1 MILNKIIETSN
12 TNIILLWIFLYL
24 IIVFVSYLQNIK
36 KEAYTKAENKASPL
50 FLKYYLDQFYITNF
64 YFTFFSTFLLIF
76 CITFIFIILRFIQID
91 SIVLLTLGLEQ
102 MQATFFKPLIMAY
115 IKLFITL
122 ILYRSLLYTLF
133 SNQRNKFYL
142 FIKQFSFIYQIYKFL
157 NFKLGLYIIG
167 HLYLVTYRI
176 ATFTFEEGLHPSF
189 EIDLQY
195 AIDNEYDYVLEKKF
209 LIKGAYKA
217 MDLSHKYKS
226 ILYFFQTLARFFRFL
241 LKHVEHINKPLPYMI
256 LVLIFLF
263 ELYYK
268 EFHYIYIFL
277 FIFILIK
284 TKRDLASFINSRDF
298 LYDSYISNYFYKN
311 EVDYKIQRLYF
322 YNNATLIEKEYI
334 TTANQ
339 TLFKSILLQEIID
352 YTVTNFQDIRKKDK
366 DDYNKE
372 GFYYRFLCII
382 GFITIGYFLLIKNNT
397 LILNNETIIIIL
409 TPISILCYCNFYSYK
424 RITFHQVHEN
434 EECIYNRKYAIMFWI
449 IAVFQAYLFWLII
462 FKPALILLDTTLIQ
476 IPFDLLEIKKTY
488 SIEEKIMFL
497 FQYFENISFILQA
510 EKISIDIDSLRAI
523 LRQID
528 FQTLINN
535 DTNIITLKY
544 YVMGI
549 FDNYFLL
556 NQHYSN
562 LFLKIIESS
571 PAKKPNYFLSIFII
585 FYASKII
592 YLNYID
598 ITHFPKSHLLI
609 KKIIFDLF
617 YKKITINDLEV
628 LLHKIFN
635 KPH

>member
-1 MILNKIIETSN
+1 M
-12 TNIILLWIFLYL
+12 
-24 IIVFVSYLQNIK
+24 
-36 KEAYTKAENKASPL
+36 
-50 FLKYYLDQFYITNF
+50 
-64 YFTFFSTFLLIF
+64 
-76 CITFIFIILRFIQID
+76 
-91 SIVLLTLGLEQ
+91 
-102 MQATFFKPLIMAY
+102 
-115 IKLFITL
+115 
-122 ILYRSLLYTLF
+122 
-133 SNQRNKFYL
+133 
-142 FIKQFSFIYQIYKFL
+142 
-157 NFKLGLYIIG
+157 
-167 HLYLVTYRI
+167 
-176 ATFTFEEGLHPSF
+176 
-189 EIDLQY
+189 
-195 AIDNEYDYVLEKKF
+195 
-209 LIKGAYKA
+209 
-217 MDLSHKYKS
+217 
-226 ILYFFQTLARFFRFL
+226 
-241 LKHVEHINKPLPYMI
+241 
-256 LVLIFLF
+256 
-263 ELYYK
+263 
-268 EFHYIYIFL
+268 
-277 FIFILIK
+277 
-284 TKRDLASFINSRDF
+284 
-298 LYDSYISNYFYKN
+298 YDSDISLYFYKN
-311 EVDYKIQRLYF
+311 EIDYNIQRLSF
-322 YNNATLIEKEYI
+322 NKIEYNTIANRTLLNKQ
-334 TTANQ
+334 N
-339 TLFKSILLQEIID
+339 FQEFID
-352 YTVTNFQDIRKKDK
+352 YTLNNFIVNSKKDE

-372 GFYYRFLCII
+372 GTYRRILCII